1 MPEYYSA
8 PEKCWADVTLPK
20 GEERGKW
27 EKIKQQN
34 LTRENRAFSNVFLDT
49 FFHDCRS

>member
-27 EKIKQQN
+27 EKIKQQMGF
-34 LTRENRAFSNVFLDT
+34 LTISKWALD
-49 FFHDCRS
+49 R